1 MDMLRNLRK
10 VNVDY
15 HTVGWYQSTYL
26 HSHINKEFLENHRKY
41 QEVNEESIVLVYG
54 NANMVYCLQLCI
66 LFTQTDPLRTTQGIL
81 SLRAFRLTP
90 LILDMLLRNFNFT
103 PERCSGLVRT
113 CS

>member
-54 NANMVYCLQLCI
+54 MQLCCHGDSCSFI
-66 LFTQTDPLRTTQGIL
+66 SCRPIAYDARHLVTKSI
-81 SLRAFRLTP
+81 S
-90 LILDMLLRNFNFT
+90 FNSHY
-103 PERCSGLVRT
+103 SGHAVEEFQLHSRKVKQ
-113 CS
+113 

>member
-1 MDMLRNLRK
+1 MINGFLVGLVVKDTVEITDCFPVPMVEEDTGELYVEVVREFYNHFTELYQMDMLRNLRK

-54 NANMVYCLQLCI
+54 V
-66 LFTQTDPLRTTQGIL
+66 
-81 SLRAFRLTP
+81 
-90 LILDMLLRNFNFT
+90 
-103 PERCSGLVRT
+103 
-113 CS
+113 

>member
-54 NANMVYCLQLCI
+54 MLLYCHEDDNQG
-66 LFTQTDPLRTTQGIL
+66 LFLVDPLRTTQGIL

-90 LILDMLLRNFNFT
+90 LILDMLLKNFNFT
-103 PERCSGLVRT
+103 PER
-113 CS
+113 

>member
-1 MDMLRNLRK
+1 MSRPLSNHVSYDFSTETYQMDMLRNLRK

-54 NANMVYCLQLCI
+54 M
-66 LFTQTDPLRTTQGIL
+66 FT
-81 SLRAFRLTP
+81 
-90 LILDMLLRNFNFT
+90 
-103 PERCSGLVRT
+103 V
-113 CS
+113 

>member
-1 MDMLRNLRK
+1 MINGFLVGLVVKDTVEITDCFPVPMVEEDTGELFIVFERVVTRIFTESYQMDMLRNLRK

-54 NANMVYCLQLCI
+54 IYSYVSM
-66 LFTQTDPLRTTQGIL
+66 FMP
-81 SLRAFRLTP
+81 
-90 LILDMLLRNFNFT
+90 
-103 PERCSGLVRT
+103 
-113 CS
+113 